1 MRFVVKLIKQLGGY
15 TVEKAFKFRVYPNQ
29 EQQQLIHK
37 TFGCHRFVYNHFLA
51 KRIDAY
57 EKDKATLGYYDCC
70 AELTMLKQEFP
81 WLREVDATAL
91 QAALKDLDNAY
102 KGFFRRVKNSG
113 KPGFPRF
120 KSKKLSRRSY
130 KSKRVGDNIAV
141 ADGYIKLPKLGL
153 VRYAMSRP
161 VEGRILSATVS
172 HTPSGKYFVSLCC
185 ADVAIA
191 SLPATGESVGIDM
204 GLHDLAVTSDGECIS
219 NPNHLRRLE
228 KKLARLQRSLSRK
241 TIGSKNREMARI
253 EVARVHEQIANR
265 RNDTLHK
272 LSTRLVRDHDVI
284 CVEDLA
290 PANMVR
296 NRRLAKSITDAA
308 WGELTRQLRYKC
320 EWYGKAFVT
329 VNRFYPSSQLC
340 SECGHRYPGVKD
352 LAVRHWVCPNCGAVH
367 DRDHNAAVNIK
378 NEGLRLL
385 SA

>member
-1 MRFVVKLIKQLGGY
+1 M
-15 TVEKAFKFRVYPNQ
+15 EKAFKFRVYPNQ

-51 KRIDAY
+51 KRIDTY

-130 KSKRVGDNIAV
+130 KSKRVGNNIAV
-141 ADGYIKLPKLGL
+141 ADGYIKLPKLGF

-172 HTPSGKYFVSLCC
+172 QTSSGKYFVSLCC
-185 ADVAIA
+185 TDVAIA

-204 GLHDLAVTSDGECIS
+204 GIHDLAVTSDGEYIS

-272 LSTRLVRDHDVI
+272 LSTRLVRGHDVI

-296 NRRLAKSITDAA
+296 NRRLAKYITDAA